1 MVAPV
6 VKELVAPV
14 EAEETLA
21 AHLVGTP
28 QENLMLFTTVVK
40 EILELLMR
48 EVIQADLVDQAF
60 SLFQLEN
67 HTTSYTEIVEDLA
80 VQAKVEQQE
89 MQETPALPETQ
100 VLLVIMEPELMLVL
114 SELLELTVLAQ
125 LAEEQA
131 LLVI

>member
-1 MVAPV
+1 V
-6 VKELVAPV
+6 V
-14 EAEETLA
+14 T
-21 AHLVGTP
+21 
-28 QENLMLFTTVVK
+28 
-40 EILELLMR
+40 EILVLLMR
-48 EVIQADLVDQAF
+48 EVIQADLVDQAC
-60 SLFQLEN
+60 SLFLQEN
-67 HTTSYTEIVEDLA
+67 HHTSHPEIVEDLA

-100 VLLVIMEPELMLVL
+100 VLMVIMEPELMLVL